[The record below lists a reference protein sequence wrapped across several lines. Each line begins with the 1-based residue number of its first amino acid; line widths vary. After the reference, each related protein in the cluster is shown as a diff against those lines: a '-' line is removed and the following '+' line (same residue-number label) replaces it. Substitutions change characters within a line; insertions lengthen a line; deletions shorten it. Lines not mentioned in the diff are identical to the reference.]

1 MVLFGSKGS
10 SQTHRVF
17 GALCGETGGDVCGF
31 RRAGQGKSQE
41 GLRFTTCEGKD
52 KLICRKL
59 ECNGLKKLFFGEG
72 MPCCVRNRCRAEA
85 GRSRCWSTIVLFP
98 RFPAV

>member
-59 ECNGLKKLFFGEG
+59 ECGRLKKLFFGEG
-72 MPCCVRNRCRAEA
+72 MPCCARNRCCTET
-85 GRSRCWSTIVLFP
+85 GRSRCWYTIV
-98 RFPAV
+98 